1 MHGVGDRVVAVVG
14 LDVTMKYLYKLVV
27 DQMPAC
33 RSHSVRYF
41 HRLPDLA
48 FTV

>member
-14 LDVTMKYLYKLVV
+14 LDVTMKYLYKLVI

-33 RSHSVRYF
+33 RSHSVRYL
-41 HRLPDLA
+41 HQLRDLA
-48 FTV
+48 LNV